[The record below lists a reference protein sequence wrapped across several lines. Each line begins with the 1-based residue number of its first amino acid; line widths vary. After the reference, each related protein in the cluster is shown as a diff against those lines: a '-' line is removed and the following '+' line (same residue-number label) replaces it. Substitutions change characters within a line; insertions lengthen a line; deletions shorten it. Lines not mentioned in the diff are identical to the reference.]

1 MVTGFVRTDRTVT
14 IGMEAGFIQGG
25 VIMAYDYSMLFSSLN
40 SSNFYGTSSASLDFT
55 TLSTIKNGSY
65 KKLLNAYYKK
75 ESGNTDKSQTDKSNV
90 TGSSKEKINSAGVRD
105 SAASVTDAVNALN
118 KSSLWKK
125 TEKTDES
132 GNKTEEYDKDA
143 IYKSV
148 KSFVDSYNSLV
159 DKTGDSSDTSV
170 LRRASIMV
178 NSTKANKN
186 LLSKVGIS
194 IGTDNKLSIDEDE
207 FKKSEMVTAKSLF
220 SGVGSYG
227 KNIQAD
233 ASMIYGSAVAD
244 IAKLS
249 GSTYGSTGAYQYNSF
264 ASFNRYL

>member
-1 MVTGFVRTDRTVT
+1 
-14 IGMEAGFIQGG
+14 
-25 VIMAYDYSMLFSSLN
+25 
-40 SSNFYGTSSASLDFT
+40 
-55 TLSTIKNGSY
+55 
-65 KKLLNAYYKK
+65 
-75 ESGNTDKSQTDKSNV
+75 
-90 TGSSKEKINSAGVRD
+90 
-105 SAASVTDAVNALN
+105 
-118 KSSLWKK
+118 
-125 TEKTDES
+125 
-132 GNKTEEYDKDA
+132 
-143 IYKSV
+143 
-148 KSFVDSYNSLV
+148 
-159 DKTGDSSDTSV
+159 
-170 LRRASIMV
+170 MV

-186 LLSKVGIS
+186 LLSQVGIS

-249 GSTYGSTGAYQYNSF
+249 GSTYGSTGAYQYNSL